1 MIWPALMAFA
11 RPWQAAPAAHRLVC
25 CVLACVTL
33 SSCAGGA
40 PAPSVRPA
48 RASLT
53 RFTTSV
59 TELRQRMEERP
70 SCVLEATKSYD
81 QTWPRYSGLSRMHD
95 PSLSHSR
102 PRFGSRSGT
111 FSPSCLQIRST
122 RLWFTAQPS
131 VLSIPV
137 TIRYR

>member
-70 SCVLEATKSYD
+70 SCVLEG
-81 QTWPRYSGLSRMHD
+81 RSGLLAHGPVRAPAPVHGR
-95 PSLSHSR
+95 LVR
-102 PRFGSRSGT
+102 PA
-111 FSPSCLQIRST
+111 SP
-122 RLWFTAQPS
+122 
-131 VLSIPV
+131 
-137 TIRYR
+137 